1 MGCIS
6 VLEIVVQAS
15 ECCIIR
21 VSIASILGWLVAL
34 TLMWKHSV
42 LTALLV
48 SPLFGTAAAIAAMT
62 LFWFVSLFVSCEP
75 IGPRASDTKR

>member
-1 MGCIS
+1 M
-6 VLEIVVQAS
+6 QAS

-21 VSIASILGWLVAL
+21 VSIAASLGWLIAI
-34 TLMWKHSV
+34 TLMWKHGV
-42 LTALLV
+42 LAALIV

-75 IGPRASDTKR
+75 IGPRASDTNR

>member
-1 MGCIS
+1 M
-6 VLEIVVQAS
+6 QAS

-21 VSIASILGWLVAL
+21 VSIAASLGWLIAI
-34 TLMWKHSV
+34 TLMWKHGV
-42 LTALLV
+42 LAALIV

-75 IGPRASDTKR
+75 IGPQASDTDR

>member
-1 MGCIS
+1 M
-6 VLEIVVQAS
+6 QAS

-21 VSIASILGWLVAL
+21 VSIAASLGWLIAI
-34 TLMWKHSV
+34 TLMWKHGV
-42 LTALLV
+42 LAALIV

-75 IGPRASDTKR
+75 IGPRASDINR

>member
-1 MGCIS
+1 M
-6 VLEIVVQAS
+6 QAS

-21 VSIASILGWLVAL
+21 VAIAASLGWLIAI
-34 TLMWKHSV
+34 TLMWKHGV
-42 LTALLV
+42 LAALIV

-75 IGPRASDTKR
+75 IGPRASDTNR

>member
-1 MGCIS
+1 M
-6 VLEIVVQAS
+6 QAS

-21 VSIASILGWLVAL
+21 VSIAASLGWLIAI
-34 TLMWKHSV
+34 TLMWKHGV
-42 LTALLV
+42 LAALIV

-75 IGPRASDTKR
+75 IGPRASETNR